1 VEPSETGLPGH
12 GTAPGSALTP
22 DERAALTDARDRAH
36 ALTDAVFD
44 TLYQPGGQEGSLDTR
59 EQALAAAMAAAAGV
73 AAENARIDAR
83 ARSHQAWHRATAEV
97 TTRLLSEDEPR
108 DVLEMVTRHARE
120 LAEAELVLLALPAD
134 EGDDVRI
141 VNAAGAGARTAL
153 GLTFPISSA
162 LAQTVIATGQPLVI
176 DDFATDDRVPEP
188 VRRSLRLGPAV
199 IFPLGPIGDVRG
211 ALTVGQAAGA
221 PPMSPARMEMMTT
234 FAAQAGIGLKLAE
247 HRRAAQRLAV
257 LADRDRIGRDLHDL
271 VIQRLFATGM
281 SLQGA
286 LPLMTTPAADRVR
299 RAVDDLDQTVRDI
312 RSAIFTLQ
320 PREEAAVPGV
330 RARIVA
336 VADSMAGALGF
347 APSLRLDGALDGRV
361 PSSIAEDL
369 LAMLREGLSNVA
381 RHAGASRAEVTVE
394 AGGELVAVVRDDGVG
409 MGGADPWRGLSSLAR
424 RAAILGGSLRFRPAD
439 GGGARL
445 EWRVPLPA
453 APSL

>member
-1 VEPSETGLPGH
+1 VERQESEPSAAGR
-12 GTAPGSALTP
+12 TP
-22 DERAALTDARDRAH
+22 DELAALTDARDRAH

-44 TLYQPGGQEGSLDTR
+44 TLHHRGGREGALDTR

-73 AAENARIDAR
+73 AAEDTRIEAR

-108 DVLEMVTRHARE
+108 DVLELVTRHARE

-134 EGDDVRI
+134 DGDDVRI
-141 VNAAGAGARTAL
+141 VNAAGAGAETAI
-153 GLTFPISSA
+153 GLTFPISST
-162 LAQTVIATGQPLVI
+162 LAQTVITTGQPLVI
-176 DDFATDDRVPEP
+176 DDFATDGRVLER
-188 VRRSLRLGPAV
+188 VQRSLRLGPTV
-199 IFPLGPIGDVRG
+199 IFPLGPAGDVRG
-211 ALTVGQAAGA
+211 ALTVGQAAGT

-286 LPLMTTPAADRVR
+286 LPLMTTAAAADRVR

-320 PREEAAVPGV
+320 PRDDPAAPGM

-336 VADSMAGALGF
+336 VADRMAAELGF
-347 APSLRLDGALDGRV
+347 APSLRLDGALDASV
-361 PSSIAEDL
+361 PPSIAEDL

-381 RHAGASRAEVTVE
+381 RHARASRAEVTVE
-394 AGGELVAVVRDDGVG
+394 ASRELVAVVSDDGIG
-409 MGGADPWRGLSSLAR
+409 MRSADPWRGLSSLAR

-453 APSL
+453 TQSP